1 MQAFCESISRNKLF
15 FFARLTLSSSS
26 NTTTTAQLEHS
37 AQYLNFSSAIMAN
50 SNNINHTQIQIPHHP
65 DSKPATN
72 STTAVGTT
80 AEQVIIMKKRVPK
93 YGTKN
98 I

>member
-1 MQAFCESISRNKLF
+1 MQASCKSISRKKLIYF
-15 FFARLTLSSSS
+15 FPARLTSSST
-26 NTTTTAQLEHS
+26 TTTTAQLEHS

-72 STTAVGTT
+72 STTAVGAT